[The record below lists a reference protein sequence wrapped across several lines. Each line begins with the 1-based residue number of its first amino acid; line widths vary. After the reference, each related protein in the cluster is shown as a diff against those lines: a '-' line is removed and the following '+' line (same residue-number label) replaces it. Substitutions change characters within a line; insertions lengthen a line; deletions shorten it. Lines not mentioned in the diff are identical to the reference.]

1 MAVIRAVVGETPVC
15 FAAKLTPAELGTAND
30 VRQTLDVNGADT
42 AVRRPQPNMIT
53 LRATGAVGQVDSTD
67 VTGKDICQGLPL
79 QMTERTTVNG
89 NNYADINWLPTC

>member
-1 MAVIRAVVGETPVC
+1 MAVIRVTVGETPVC

-30 VRQTLDVNGADT
+30 VRQTLDVNDAYT
-42 AVRRPQPNMIT
+42 AVTRPQPQIIA

-79 QMTERTTVNG
+79 QMTERATVNG
-89 NNYADINWLPTC
+89 KNHANNN